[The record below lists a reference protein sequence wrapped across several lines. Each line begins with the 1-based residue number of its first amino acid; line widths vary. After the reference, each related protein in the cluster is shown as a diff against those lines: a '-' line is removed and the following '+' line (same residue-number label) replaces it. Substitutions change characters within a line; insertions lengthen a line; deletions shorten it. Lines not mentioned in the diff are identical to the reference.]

1 MTEPTPDP
9 DDGHADTVDED
20 DYVDPDQFDD
30 FSDVDSTTVDSG
42 EGAPS

>member
-1 MTEPTPDP
+1 MTEPIPGP
-9 DDGHADTVDED
+9 DDGHTDTVDED
-20 DYVDPDQFDD
+20 DYADPEEFDD